1 MRSKKYLRLVTPPR
15 SCCRCSSICTEALR
29 NKNTVLPFS
38 PDPRIEEAFKAL
50 AGIFSR
56 AFSRN
61 VRHLGRVTS
70 SQHSCQLKPTGVCR
84 ARKQSAPTRICTGK
98 SASVKKGPCNSARP
112 PPSQIKR
119 SWTRQHAQ
127 AAAPRAAQLQVAQ
140 QGQQVHFGHTNLHN
154 LIRDFVDWRI
164 KPLARISSLCS
175 GPRCGKQI
183 FLSHVEFGS
192 VPPSLYIPRQ
202 KSWEEKKKRV
212 EGEKRSLFKWSIR
225 PNHKSLKVQC
235 KISDGPLLRQTL
247 IHCLSSAGI

>member
-15 SCCRCSSICTEALR
+15 SCCSCSSICTEALR

-70 SQHSCQLKPTGVCR
+70 SQHSCQLKPTGVCQ

-183 FLSHVEFGS
+183 FLSCVEFGS

-202 KSWEEKKKRV
+202 KSWEEKKKKGLRGKKGAFSSGV
-212 EGEKRSLFKWSIR
+212 SDPI
-225 PNHKSLKVQC
+225 
-235 KISDGPLLRQTL
+235 IS
-247 IHCLSSAGI
+247 H